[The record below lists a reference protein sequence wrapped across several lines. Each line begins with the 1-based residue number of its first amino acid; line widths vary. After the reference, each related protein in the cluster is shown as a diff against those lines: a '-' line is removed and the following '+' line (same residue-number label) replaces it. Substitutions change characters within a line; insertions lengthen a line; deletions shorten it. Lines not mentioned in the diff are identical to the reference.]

1 VPARRRGPVEQG
13 VARDIAAIT
22 RRDPDLAEGGLAMA
36 ALQLAKELDDP
47 GNSATSKSMCGK
59 TLADT
64 LATLRSLAPP
74 EAKRDSIDDLAAAR
88 ARRRQDAQ
96 AQPGS

>member
-1 VPARRRGPVEQG
+1 VAARRRGPVEAG
-13 VARDIAAIT
+13 VARDIARIT

-36 ALQLAKELDDP
+36 ALEMARGMDNP
-47 GNSATSKSMCGK
+47 NNSLTSKSMCGK
-59 TLADT
+59 TLADV